1 MIPALYALIC
11 LIWGSTWL
19 VIKIGLVG
27 VPPFLGAGLRFTLA
41 SAALFAL
48 IALRGTKLHLERDD
62 KICILSCGLLIFA
75 LSYACVYWAE
85 QYISSGLAAI
95 LYCMMPLAT
104 ALLSRFWTRSE
115 TLSGRKIGGILVA
128 MAGIAVLFW
137 PGEGVSRAELAG
149 TAVALVSVVSAAVN
163 LVMVKRHGRNT
174 DIYVMNAFGM
184 GIGAV
189 LLLTLSALVESHAA
203 VVWSRDNVLAIVY
216 LALAG
221 SVTAFL
227 SYYHLVKVME
237 ATKLSLITLIFPVVA
252 VALGRAFLHESLPAS
267 AWSGTAAVFLGV
279 AIAIVPAP
287 RRLTAKDAADSDA
300 GAPS

>member
-1 MIPALYALIC
+1 LKKTGALIPALYALIC

-27 VPPFLGAGLRFTLA
+27 VPPFLAAGLRFALA
-41 SAALFAL
+41 SAVLFAL
-48 IALRGTKLHLERDD
+48 IALRGTKIRLDRDD
-62 KICILSCGLLIFA
+62 KISILSCGLLSFA

-115 TLSGRKIGGILVA
+115 TLSRRKIGGILVA
-128 MAGIAVLFW
+128 IAGTAVLFW

-149 TAVALVSVVSAAVN
+149 TAVALLSVCSAAVN
-163 LVMVKRHGRNT
+163 LVMIKRYGKNT
-174 DIYVMNAFGM
+174 DIYVMNALGM

-189 LLLTLSALVESHAA
+189 ILMSLSAFVESHAA
-203 VVWSRDNVLAIVY
+203 VAWSRDNVLAIVY

-221 SVTAFL
+221 SVTTFL
-227 SYYHLVKVME
+227 SYYYLVKVME
-237 ATKLSLITLIFPVVA
+237 ATKLSLITLIFPIVA
-252 VALGRAFLHESLPAS
+252 VALGRVFLHESLPAS

-279 AIAIVPAP
+279 AIAI
-287 RRLTAKDAADSDA
+287 
-300 GAPS
+300 APSPGRG

>member
-1 MIPALYALIC
+1 MTRGALLVPALYALIC

-27 VPPFLGAGLRFTLA
+27 VPPFLAAGLRFLLA
-41 SAALFAL
+41 SAVLFAL
-48 IALRGTKLHLERDD
+48 IALRGSKIRLDRDD
-62 KICILSCGLLIFA
+62 KISVLSCGLLSFT

-115 TLSGRKIGGILVA
+115 TLSARKIGGIAVA
-128 MAGIAVLFW
+128 MAGTAVLFW

-149 TAVALVSVVSAAVN
+149 TAVALFSVVCAAVN

-174 DIYVMNAFGM
+174 DIYMMNAFGM
-184 GIGAV
+184 AIGAV

-203 VVWSRDNVLAIVY
+203 VAWSRDNALAVVY

-221 SVTAFL
+221 SVTTFL
-227 SYYHLVKVME
+227 SYYYLVKVME
-237 ATKLSLITLIFPVVA
+237 ATKLSLITLIFPIVA
-252 VALGRAFLHESLPAS
+252 VALGRVFLHESLPAS

-279 AIAIVPAP
+279 AIAIVPV
-287 RRLTAKDAADSDA
+287 S
-300 GAPS
+300 

>member
-1 MIPALYALIC
+1 MLVPALYALIC

-41 SAALFAL
+41 SAVLFAL
-48 IALRGTKLHLERDD
+48 VALRGTAIRLDRDD
-62 KICILSCGLLIFA
+62 KICVLSCGLLGFA

-85 QYISSGLAAI
+85 QYISSGLTAI
-95 LYCMMPLAT
+95 LYCMMPLVT

-128 MAGIAVLFW
+128 MAGTASLFW
-137 PGEGVSRAELAG
+137 PGAGVARVELAG
-149 TAVALVSVVSAAVN
+149 TAVALASVVVTAVN
-163 LVMVKRHGRNT
+163 LVVIKRHGRNT

-184 GIGAV
+184 AIGAI
-189 LLLTLSALVESHAA
+189 LLLALSALLESRAA
-203 VVWSRDNVLAIVY
+203 VVWSRGSALAVVY

-221 SVTAFL
+221 SVAAFL
-227 SYYHLVKVME
+227 SYYRLVKSME
-237 ATKLSLITLIFPVVA
+237 ATKLSLTTLICPILA

-267 AWSGTAAVFLGV
+267 VWSGSAAVFAGV
-279 AIAIVPAP
+279 TIALAPA
-287 RRLTAKDAADSDA
+287 RRR
-300 GAPS
+300 GRR

>member
-1 MIPALYALIC
+1 MKRDGLLVPALYALIC

-27 VPPFLGAGLRFTLA
+27 VPPFLAAGLRFALA
-41 SAALFAL
+41 SAVLFAL
-48 IALRGTKLHLERDD
+48 IALRGTKIRLDRDD
-62 KICILSCGLLIFA
+62 KISILSCGLLSFA

-128 MAGIAVLFW
+128 IAGTAVLFW

-149 TAVALVSVVSAAVN
+149 TAVALLSVFSAAVN
-163 LVMVKRHGRNT
+163 LVMIKRHGKHT
-174 DIYVMNAFGM
+174 DIYVMNALGM

-189 LLLTLSALVESHAA
+189 ILLALSATVESYGA
-203 VVWSRDNVLAIVY
+203 VVWSRDNVLAIAY

-221 SVTAFL
+221 SVTTFL
-227 SYYHLVKVME
+227 SYYYLVKVME
-237 ATKLSLITLIFPVVA
+237 ATKLSLITLIFPIVA
-252 VALGRAFLHESLPAS
+252 VALGRVFLHESLPAS

-287 RRLTAKDAADSDA
+287 RRA
-300 GAPS
+300 

>member
-1 MIPALYALIC
+1 MKRGAILVPALYALIC

-27 VPPFLGAGLRFTLA
+27 VPPFLAAGLRFTLA
-41 SAALFAL
+41 SAVLFVL
-48 IALRGTKLHLERDD
+48 IALRRSKIRLDRDD
-62 KICILSCGLLIFA
+62 KICILSCGLLSFA

-115 TLSGRKIGGILVA
+115 TLSSRKIGGIVVA
-128 MAGIAVLFW
+128 MAGTAVLFW
-137 PGEGVSRAELAG
+137 PAEGVSRAELAG
-149 TAVALVSVVSAAVN
+149 TAVALVSVVCAAVN

-189 LLLTLSALVESHAA
+189 LLLTLSAIFESHAA
-203 VVWSRDNVLAIVY
+203 VVWSRDNALAVVY

-221 SVTAFL
+221 SVTTFL
-227 SYYHLVKVME
+227 SYYYLVKIME
-237 ATKLSLITLIFPVVA
+237 ATKLSLITLIFPIVA
-252 VALGRAFLHESLPAS
+252 VALGRIFLHESLPAS
-267 AWSGTAAVFLGV
+267 AWSGTAGVFLGV
-279 AIAIVPAP
+279 AIAIVPSP
-287 RRLTAKDAADSDA
+287 RTA
-300 GAPS
+300 

>member
-1 MIPALYALIC
+1 MKRDGLLVPGLYALIC

-41 SAALFAL
+41 SAVLFAL
-48 IALRGTKLHLERDD
+48 IALRGTKIELGRDD
-62 KICILSCGLLIFA
+62 KICILSCGLLSFS

-95 LYCMMPLAT
+95 LYCMMPLVT

-128 MAGIAVLFW
+128 MAGTAVLFW
-137 PGEGVSRAELAG
+137 PGQGVSRAELAG
-149 TAVALVSVVSAAVN
+149 TGVALASVVFAAVN
-163 LVMVKRHGRNT
+163 LVMVKRHGKRT

-184 GIGAV
+184 GMGAV
-189 LLLTLSALVESHAA
+189 LLLTLSVFAEAHA
-203 VVWSRDNVLAIVY
+203 VVAWSRDNILAIVY

-221 SVTAFL
+221 SVTTFL

-237 ATKLSLITLIFPVVA
+237 ATKLSLITLIFPIVA

-267 AWSGTAAVFLGV
+267 VWSGTAAVFVGV

-287 RRLTAKDAADSDA
+287 
-300 GAPS
+300 G

>member
-1 MIPALYALIC
+1 MKGGAILVPALYALIC

-27 VPPFLGAGLRFTLA
+27 VPPFLAAGLRFTLA
-41 SAALFAL
+41 SAVLFGL
-48 IALRGTKLHLERDD
+48 IVLRGTKIRLDRDD
-62 KICILSCGLLIFA
+62 KISILSCGLLSFA

-115 TLSGRKIGGILVA
+115 TLSARKIGGIVVA
-128 MAGIAVLFW
+128 MAGTAVLFW
-137 PGEGVSRAELAG
+137 PGKGVSRSELAG
-149 TAVALVSVVSAAVN
+149 TAVALFSVVSAAVN
-163 LVMVKRHGRNT
+163 LVMVKKHGRNT

-184 GIGAV
+184 GIGAI
-189 LLLTLSALVESHAA
+189 LLLSLSALVESHVA
-203 VVWSRDNVLAIVY
+203 VSWSRDNALAVVY

-221 SVTAFL
+221 SVTTFL
-227 SYYHLVKVME
+227 SYYYLVKVME
-237 ATKLSLITLIFPVVA
+237 ATKLSLITLIFPIVA
-252 VALGRAFLHESLPAS
+252 VALGRVFLHESLPAS

-279 AIAIVPAP
+279 AIAIVPV
-287 RRLTAKDAADSDA
+287 S
-300 GAPS
+300 

>member
-1 MIPALYALIC
+1 MRRGGLLVPALYALIC

-27 VPPFLGAGLRFTLA
+27 VPPFLAAGLRFTLA
-41 SAALFAL
+41 SAVLFAL
-48 IALRGTKLHLERDD
+48 IALRGTKIRLDRDD
-62 KICILSCGLLIFA
+62 KISILSCGLLSFA

-115 TLSGRKIGGILVA
+115 TLSGRKIAGIAVA
-128 MAGIAVLFW
+128 MAGTAVLFW
-137 PGEGVSRAELAG
+137 PGAGVSRAELAG
-149 TAVALVSVVSAAVN
+149 TAVALASVVTAAVN
-163 LVMVKRHGRNT
+163 LVMVKKHGRDT

-189 LLLTLSALVESHAA
+189 ILLALSALVESHAA
-203 VVWSRDNVLAIVY
+203 VVWSRDNALAVVY

-221 SVTAFL
+221 SVTTFL

-237 ATKLSLITLIFPVVA
+237 ATKLSLITLIFPIVA
-252 VALGRAFLHESLPAS
+252 VALGRVFLHESLPAS

-279 AIAIVPAP
+279 AIALLPA
-287 RRLTAKDAADSDA
+287 RAR
-300 GAPS
+300 GE

>member
-1 MIPALYALIC
+1 MKVASLYALIC

-41 SAALFAL
+41 SAVLFAL
-48 IALRGTKLHLERDD
+48 IALRGSKIRLERDD
-62 KICILSCGLLIFA
+62 KICILSCGLLSFA

-95 LYCMMPLAT
+95 LYCTMPLAT

-128 MAGIAVLFW
+128 MAGTAALFW
-137 PGEGVSRAELAG
+137 PGEGVSHAELAG
-149 TAVALVSVVSAAVN
+149 TAVALASVIAAAVN
-163 LVMVKRHGRNT
+163 LVMIKRHGRNT
-174 DIYVMNAFGM
+174 DIYAMNASGM
-184 GIGAV
+184 AIGAV
-189 LLLTLSALVESHAA
+189 LLLTLSALVEAHATVA
-203 VVWSRDNVLAIVY
+203 WSRDNVLAIVY

-237 ATKLSLITLIFPVVA
+237 ATKLSLITLIFPIVA
-252 VALGRAFLHESLPAS
+252 VALGRAFLRESLPAS
-267 AWSGTAAVFLGV
+267 AWSGTAAVLLGV

-287 RRLTAKDAADSDA
+287 RRGGVRLDS
-300 GAPS
+300 